1 VPSIINLSIHTTENQ
16 PKMPILKAFKS
27 KIAAGGTKKD
37 KKPKPLPLRLTFTE
51 HPQSDTSII
60 RNFDDLYS
68 KTVRVWRSG
77 AWDDNVKNGATGALF
92 DQSHHAS
99 GEGAKSRAAFK
110 EGKLGFCLEWIDFEH
125 EGDVF
130 RVRCMN
136 EFCVKSQQ
144 CTDHP
149 KAVYKD
155 GSNRIYDLMNW
166 GETVTC
172 GMIRDTGAQMEVR
185 ISDDERKA
193 HALEALA
200 AVEVRLA
207 EAYQSGK
214 DVTELEKQC
223 SAMHRAIRDK
233 TYLLGNRSDM
243 GEATSQRL
251 TSVPIYN
258 SRTSVSNSG
267 PGNPV
272 LDAKAR
278 RNPNDRKKCKTD
290 YVKPLGSIY
299 E

>member
-1 VPSIINLSIHTTENQ
+1 
-16 PKMPILKAFKS
+16 MPILKAFKS
-27 KIAAGGTKKD
+27 KIAAGVSKKD

-51 HPQSDTSII
+51 QPQPDTSII
-60 RNFDDLYS
+60 RNFDDLFS

-92 DQSHHAS
+92 DQSHHVS

-125 EGDVF
+125 EGEVF

-136 EFCVKSQQ
+136 EFAVKSQQ

-155 GSNRIYDLMNW
+155 GPNRIYDLMNW
-166 GETVTC
+166 GETVTY
-172 GMIRDTGAQMEVR
+172 GIIKDTGAQTEVR
-185 ISDDERKA
+185 VTDDERKA
-193 HALEALA
+193 QALEALA
-200 AVEVRLA
+200 AVEAKLA
-207 EAYQSGK
+207 EVYQSGK
-214 DVTELEKQC
+214 DVAELERQC
-223 SAMHRAIRDK
+223 SAMHRAIRVK
-233 TYLLGNRSDM
+233 TYLLGNRSDK
-243 GEATSQRL
+243 GEATPQRR

-258 SRTSVSNSG
+258 SRTTVSNSA

-278 RNPNDRKKCKTD
+278 RNPNDKKKCKTD
-290 YVKPLGSIY
+290 YVKPLGSID